1 VATNT
6 ARMVL
11 VAAAF
16 FIASWTPWRKS
27 YLQDG
32 INRLTKDSVS
42 IRLGPPTGE
51 QPLSNGG
58 TVWRYAYT
66 RSGVVGSS
74 NSGRGSVVGSSRC
87 DEYVLVFDATAV
99 LRSFT
104 RQRC

>member
-1 VATNT
+1 
-6 ARMVL
+6 MVL
-11 VAAAF
+11 VAAALC
-16 FIASWTPWRKS
+16 IASCTPWRKS
-27 YLQDG
+27 YLQSG
-32 INRLTKDSVS
+32 IRRLTKDSVS
-42 IRLGPPTGE
+42 IRLGPPTAE

-58 TVWRYAYT
+58 TVWRYAYS

-74 NSGRGSVVGSSRC
+74 NNGRGSIVGSSRC